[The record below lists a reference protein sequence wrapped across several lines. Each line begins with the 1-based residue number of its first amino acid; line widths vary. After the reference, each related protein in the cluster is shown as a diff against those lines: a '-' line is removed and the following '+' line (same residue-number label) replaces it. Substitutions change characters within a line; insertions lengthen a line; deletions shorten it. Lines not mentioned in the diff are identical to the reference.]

1 MNERA
6 KISLETEITILK
18 RLNHKNIVSLQCHYV
33 ENDRIYIVMEFCKK
47 GDLKV
52 AIQTQKDSGVPFSE
66 KQLLSWILDLLEAAA
81 YLHQH
86 HIIHRDIKPGNIL
99 LSATFSLK
107 LTDFGVSRILGMNI
121 LYTFV
126 LNNNIQL
133 CFDCV
138 DFTSE
143 LVDTVIGTRIYMA
156 PEVMLEDGYDNRSDT
171 WSIGVCT
178 YEMVSFEH
186 PFPKAGNVAN
196 VNFKYKP
203 LRSQSC
209 LISFIKQMLNRN
221 KIDRSRAAD
230 LLKKVN
236 LKRMELQSVSVFR
249 FRERGFGW
257 TYKGSPD
264 EITFNVDKEIFVLGF
279 GLFGSECSKYNVI
292 IDLYLSN
299 DYNSENLLGSN
310 NTFTFKGAN
319 SQVMF
324 KEPIKIQPFT
334 NYTASCK
341 IQGPSSLVGQMG
353 QSRVTIDCPNGNKV
367 TFQFSDSVRNNGTCV
382 EKGQIPEIIFYA

>member
-52 AIQTQKDSGVPFSE
+52 AIKTQKDSGVPFSE

-156 PEVMLEDGYDNRSDT
+156 PEVMLEDGYNQKADT
-171 WSIGVCT
+171 WSIGVCA
-178 YEMVSFEH
+178 YEMMSFEH
-186 PFPKAGNVAN
+186 PFQKAGNVLN
-196 VNFKYKP
+196 VNFNYKP
-203 LRSQSC
+203 LQSQSC
-209 LISFIKQMLNRN
+209 LVSFINQMLKVCLS
-221 KIDRSRAAD
+221 KI
-230 LLKKVN
+230 L
-236 LKRMELQSVSVFR
+236 
-249 FRERGFGW
+249 
-257 TYKGSPD
+257 
-264 EITFNVDKEIFVLGF
+264 
-279 GLFGSECSKYNVI
+279 
-292 IDLYLSN
+292 
-299 DYNSENLLGSN
+299 
-310 NTFTFKGAN
+310 
-319 SQVMF
+319 
-324 KEPIKIQPFT
+324 
-334 NYTASCK
+334 
-341 IQGPSSLVGQMG
+341 
-353 QSRVTIDCPNGNKV
+353 
-367 TFQFSDSVRNNGTCV
+367 
-382 EKGQIPEIIFYA
+382 